1 MSNLSL
7 EEMIKSIGYKVEA
20 HGLSTEDLVVL
31 SEFTKSVADPVVKRI
46 LEFIVKSNVLV
57 PYTQDVTK
65 MNRKE

>member
-46 LEFIVKSNVLV
+46 LEFIVI
-57 PYTQDVTK
+57 TMT
-65 MNRKE
+65 